1 VLRKNLKRVFI
12 AGGAGFV
19 GSHFVDRLLG
29 SDDLEAVTVFD
40 NFSSGSRDFL
50 KHHRDNK
57 KLSIRQGD
65 IRSKEDLSQAMTGH
79 DTVIHLASNPDIAR
93 AIREPSI
100 DFDQGTLLTHHIVEA
115 ARTNKVAKILYAS
128 GSGVYGERGQGEL
141 KEDDGRLWPISTY
154 GASKLA
160 GESMICAYS
169 HMFGITGIAFR
180 FANVVGKRQ
189 THGVVLDFIK
199 KLKQDPS
206 KLDIL
211 GDGTQSKSYIHISD
225 VISAVLL
232 ASGAASESATESV
245 KDPFQV
251 FNVSTPDFIS
261 VHEIAEMTAERVVGA
276 RDKVKFVF
284 AGGDRGWKGDI
295 PVVRLNADKIRALGW
310 QCKNNTRQAIELSIA
325 ENLEQI

>member
-1 VLRKNLKRVFI
+1 LKRIFI
-12 AGGAGFV
+12 VGGAGFV

-50 KHHRDNK
+50 KHHGDNK
-57 KLSIRQGD
+57 KLSIRQCD
-65 IRSKEDLSQAMTGH
+65 VKSKEDLSQAMTGH

-115 ARTNKVAKILYAS
+115 ARANKVAKILYAS
-128 GSGVYGERGQGEL
+128 GSGVYGERGQGEM

-169 HMFGITGIAFR
+169 HMFGIKGIAFR

-189 THGVVLDFIK
+189 THGVVLDFIR
-199 KLKQDPS
+199 KLKRDPS

-225 VISAVLL
+225 VVNAVLL
-232 ASGAASESATESV
+232 ASVNADKSA

-261 VHEIAEMTAERVVGA
+261 VREIAEMTADKVVGGK
-276 RDKVKFVF
+276 DKVKFVF
-284 AGGDRGWKGDI
+284 SGGDRGWQGDI
-295 PVVRLNADKIRALGW
+295 PIVRLNADKICALGW
-310 QCKNNTRQAIELSIA
+310 QCKNNTRQAIGLSIA
-325 ENLEQI
+325 ENLEQL